1 MLKVVVCVSGGGT
14 NLQAIIDAMEAGK
27 ITNAEIK
34 AVISNNAGAK
44 ALDRAAKHGIEGI
57 CFSPKS
63 FASREAFNEAFTEKM
78 KELAP
83 DLIVLAGF
91 SNSGK
96 STSLK
101 YLDPTET
108 FIVSCTNKQLQIPG
122 FRKKYKKVTIEDKK
136 LVGNWLVSNSYEKIN
151 KILDIVNKTRPD
163 VKIVVID
170 DINYCSSGEIMDNAL
185 VKGYEK
191 FTMQAKNYYD
201 LITNAGELRDDLTV
215 VFISHII
222 NDGTD
227 IDPQY
232 KLYSSGK
239 MLDKTVNIDG
249 LFSYIIYSE
258 RYIDE
263 ATGEVGYRFK
273 TRTDGNDTCRSVAG
287 CFSEKYIEPNM
298 QTIIDTINKFEEG
311 EE

>member
-1 MLKVVVCVSGGGT
+1 MA
-14 NLQAIIDAMEAGK
+14 N
-27 ITNAEIK
+27 
-34 AVISNNAGAK
+34 
-44 ALDRAAKHGIEGI
+44 
-57 CFSPKS
+57 
-63 FASREAFNEAFTEKM
+63 
-78 KELAP
+78 
-83 DLIVLAGF
+83 LIVLAGF

-101 YLDPTET
+101 YLDHSET

-122 FRKKYKKVTIEDKK
+122 FRKKYKKVAIEDKK
-136 LVGNWLVSNSYEKIN
+136 LVGNWLISNSYEKIH
-151 KILDIVNKTRPD
+151 KILDIVNRTRPD
-163 VKIVVID
+163 IKTVVID
-170 DINYCSSGEIMDNAL
+170 DINYCLSGEIMDNAL

-201 LITNAGELRDDLTV
+201 LITSAGELRDDLTV

-232 KLYSSGK
+232 KMYSSGK